1 MEVNKTK
8 NVKCRKYLGEAE
20 KPAYLAPKLVV
31 HSGAAFIDK
40 LGAAQAC
47 SPSPGF

>member
-1 MEVNKTK
+1 MIDAVP
-8 NVKCRKYLGEAE
+8 E
-20 KPAYLAPKLVV
+20 KPAGRRKLSGYQPPKMVI
-31 HSGAAFIDK
+31 HSGAAFIRK